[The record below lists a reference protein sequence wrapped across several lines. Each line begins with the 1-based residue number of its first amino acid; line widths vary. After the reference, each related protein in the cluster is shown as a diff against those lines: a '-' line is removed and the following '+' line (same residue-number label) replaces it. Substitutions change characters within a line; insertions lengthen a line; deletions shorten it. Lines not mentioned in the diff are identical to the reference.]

1 MTDPVRLVAFH
12 ALRAVAERDAY
23 VNLVLPAMLTEH
35 HITGRDAAFATE
47 LVHGTVRR
55 QGT

>member
-1 MTDPVRLVAFH
+1 MTDPVRMVAFH

-35 HITGRDAAFATE
+35 RITGRDAAFATE

-55 QGT
+55 Q